1 MPDLGDKHGGRY
13 GYLDQLSTQ
22 ELYHLLE
29 RDFQTRGPDSPVNE
43 EYLERILEV
52 MISRQQEGA
61 EVSFRD
67 TDEALEEF
75 DAYYRPAPGERADSP
90 QESGEDGDGSS
101 HDEDRADSSPTPKRA
116 GHRAL
121 RTLAAAAVICALLL
135 GVAGAFQWNLFEMIG
150 NWTQDYFQFR
160 SEKAP
165 DASIQLPQTSVPQTY
180 TSLTQALEAN
190 GMDVRAEPS
199 YIPEGYQFVEAEI
212 YHGVDLT
219 ASALYEYDH
228 ASRIII
234 TVMEQGP
241 AQADGQ
247 EKDDT
252 PIKKVVAG
260 GIEHYI
266 MENNGQVR
274 ASWFYDNYECSIRG
288 AISVDE
294 MEKMLKS
301 IYEG

>member
-199 YIPEGYQFVEAEI
+199 YLPEGYQFVEAEFYNGDNPI
-212 YHGVDLT
+212 I
-219 ASALYEYDH
+219 AALYEYEH
-228 ASRIII
+228 TTQIII
-234 TVMEQGP
+234 TVMEKKT

-247 EKDDT
+247 EKDKAPVRMVTVD
-252 PIKKVVAG
+252 

-266 MENNGQVR
+266 MENNGQLL
-274 ASWFYDNYECSIRG
+274 ATWFAGNYECTIRG
-288 AISVDE
+288 IISVDE
-294 MEKMLKS
+294 MEAMIYS
-301 IYEG
+301 IY